1 MKDCHFGSWSHGIL
15 TDIVSPETRSRMMS
29 GIQGKNT
36 QPEMTVRRALHAAG
50 FRYRLHVPSLPGRPD
65 LVLPKYSAVCLIHG
79 CYWHR
84 HSDCPNA
91 TTPATRTGFWQQ
103 KFRANVERD
112 ERQRQQLQSMGWRVA
127 VIWECALKPKRA
139 DAALAHLIR
148 WLPTDAPTVEIG

>member
-1 MKDCHFGSWSHGIL
+1 M

-50 FRYRLHVPSLPGRPD
+50 FRYRLHVPALPGRPD

-84 HSDCPNA
+84 HTDCSYA

-103 KFRANVERD
+103 KFQSNVERD
-112 ERQRQQLQSMGWRVA
+112 KRQRQQLQRMGWRVA
-127 VIWECALKPKRA
+127 VVWECALKPRRA
-139 DAALAHLIR
+139 DTALADLMR
-148 WLPTDAPTVEIG
+148 WLLTDAPTVEIG

>member
-1 MKDCHFGSWSHGIL
+1 M

-50 FRYRLHVPSLPGRPD
+50 FRYRLHVRSLPGRPD
-65 LVLPKYSAVCLIHG
+65 LVLPRYSAVCLIHG

-84 HSDCPNA
+84 HPGCPNA
-91 TTPATRTGFWQQ
+91 TTPATRTEFWQE
-103 KFRANVERD
+103 KFRSNVERD
-112 ERQRQQLQSMGWRVA
+112 GRQRRQLQNMGWRVA

-139 DAALAHLIR
+139 DAALARFIR
-148 WLPTDAPTVEIG
+148 WLPSDAPTVEIG